1 MTTLAGLG
9 FTPLQQTGSTY
20 GSTSNYAAADAKREK
35 LVAGRRIRV
44 THLSPA
50 LRGLHGVIV
59 TPRDCERVGAGDCA
73 VLLDEWDHPLAFY
86 WNEIETLALD
96 HAAGHAAPV

>member
-1 MTTLAGLG
+1 VSTLAGLG

-20 GSTSNYAAADAKREK
+20 GSTSNYALAAAQRER

-50 LRGLHGVIV
+50 LRGQHGVIV
-59 TPRDCERVGAGDCA
+59 APGEVDRIGSGDCA
-73 VLLDEWDHPLAFY
+73 VLLDEWDHPLGFY
-86 WNEIETLALD
+86 WNELEVVA
-96 HAAGHAAPV
+96 